1 MAVFNFHY
9 GLADGERMGSLY
21 NWKMRQKRVLMWRNS
36 DSVDRDITLYSCI
49 FVALYKTT
57 WGSVWNCWGKGEE
70 LWLSGPR
77 QCLVHRRRRKMMTVF
92 RQWLHHWQTL
102 GTNRNKRKL
111 WDWMVIW
118 WENGN
123 PIIIS
128 LFALPPICEI
138 VWRQAWVIMTIKAMP
153 DKV

>member
-1 MAVFNFHY
+1 MAVFNFQY

-36 DSVDRDITLYSCI
+36 DSADHDIALYSCI

-77 QCLVHRRRRKMMTVF
+77 QCLVHRRRMF
-92 RQWLHHWQTL
+92 SASLEEDDDWAQTMITSL
-102 GTNRNKRKL
+102 TNLRNKQEQWKVVRLNGDLMGK
-111 WDWMVIW
+111 
-118 WENGN
+118 WESNYRQTFCVASDMWNRMKG
-123 PIIIS
+123 S
-128 LFALPPICEI
+128 LGYH
-138 VWRQAWVIMTIKAMP
+138 
-153 DKV
+153 DN